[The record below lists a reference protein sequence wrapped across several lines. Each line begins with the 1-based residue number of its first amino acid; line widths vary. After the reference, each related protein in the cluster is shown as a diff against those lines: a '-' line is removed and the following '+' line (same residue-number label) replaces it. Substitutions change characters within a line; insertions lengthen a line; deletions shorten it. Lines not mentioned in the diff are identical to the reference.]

1 LVSALPQIKHVFP
14 LVLAVVGAIAITWIL
29 LRHRPRTVSEAC
41 RLGGWLMTAG
51 ILLAP
56 ATRVGYLL
64 YPINFFIWSW
74 LMRSEEETEIAREA
88 ETVVAKA
95 PIVEVAPIAA

>member
-1 LVSALPQIKHVFP
+1 
-14 LVLAVVGAIAITWIL
+14 
-29 LRHRPRTVSEAC
+29 
-41 RLGGWLMTAG
+41 MTAG

-74 LMRSEEETEIAREA
+74 LMRSEEQTEVAREA
-88 ETVVAKA
+88 ETVVAGA
-95 PIVEVAPIAA
+95 PAVDLTPIAA